1 MCTCFTLRVP
11 LGLSVCFRIFLVS
24 GMFVLGGGRGVLARQ
39 RQFRLD
45 ISGNSCEHSKVHTL
59 HFPCFLFSNP
69 ATIPTVAITV
79 RVLAPVLAQ

>member
-1 MCTCFTLRVP
+1 VCTCFTLRVA

-45 ISGNSCEHSKVHTL
+45 ISGNSSKSVSARISSVSWGRHSR
-59 HFPCFLFSNP
+59 
-69 ATIPTVAITV
+69 I
-79 RVLAPVLAQ
+79 